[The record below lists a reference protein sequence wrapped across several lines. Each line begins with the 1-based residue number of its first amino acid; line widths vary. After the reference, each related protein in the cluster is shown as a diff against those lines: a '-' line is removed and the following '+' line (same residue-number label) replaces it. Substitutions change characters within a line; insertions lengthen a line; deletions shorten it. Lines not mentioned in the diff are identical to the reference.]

1 MQRMWSVV
9 KKHEASIQR
18 EAMTRDGQ
26 RILTGVES
34 PVPAVPE
41 VPLHAGPS
49 DKLMIHL
56 LHVQ

>member
-1 MQRMWSVV
+1 MV